1 MKINNFEFDFRIR
14 KTVKFTVSS
23 WHNYMDSLASLTR
36 LSIGYLFATICSQRC
51 LRFGSNEL
59 HKWCTQTESQKWTFP
74 LIKRS
79 YVTLLILSQM
89 SYTHTQLLKKIIQ
102 NVKLATGLDRSVAT
116 VCLSHSRTYT
126 DNGVGEINKSNGMR
140 SLCFEALWNIFR
152 LFFW

>member
-89 SYTHTQLLKKIIQ
+89 SYTHTIVEK
-102 NVKLATGLDRSVAT
+102 N
-116 VCLSHSRTYT
+116 HSKCETRHWI
-126 DNGVGEINKSNGMR
+126 GSECSN
-140 SLCFEALWNIFR
+140 SLFVTFTHLYGQWSWRDKQI
-152 LFFW
+152 